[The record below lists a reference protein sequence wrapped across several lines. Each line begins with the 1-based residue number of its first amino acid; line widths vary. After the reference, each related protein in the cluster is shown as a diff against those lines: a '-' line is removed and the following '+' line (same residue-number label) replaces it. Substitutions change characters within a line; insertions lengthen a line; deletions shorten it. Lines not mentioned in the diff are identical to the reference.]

1 MQIIKEVENAGGLLA
16 GSGQLAKHGTVNRN
30 GLLHDLDFEQYPDE
44 HCIKA
49 QEIMRNK
56 GIDERIIHALDSCKI
71 F

>member
-1 MQIIKEVENAGGLLA
+1 MKYFAEKLGYGDEKEFWGIV
-16 GSGQLAKHGTVNRN
+16 

-56 GIDERIIHALDSCKI
+56 GIDERIIHI
-71 F
+71 